1 MRSSPSSLVE
11 NRSGGNGEWRPDEP
25 DPKGSDK
32 SVTIR
37 RFERPPPDDGAEV
50 TVHLKVG
57 YKNRSPCG
65 RGLRPCSSE
74 CEGADKHYLVREFI
88 RTRNCDCQFAV
99 KHVRVPQGTSL
110 HGG

>member
-57 YKNRSPCG
+57 YKTVLLVVVVFDLVHLS
-65 RGLRPCSSE
+65 
-74 CEGADKHYLVREFI
+74 VRELINTTWFENLFGLGI
-88 RTRNCDCQFAV
+88 VIVNS
-99 KHVRVPQGTSL
+99 P
-110 HGG
+110 